1 MGVRRID
8 RIVNVMASP
17 HGPIVEPDVVTTMP
31 DLHLGLDTDE
41 QFAAATR
48 AGRNLVHAVQSVVL
62 GDGRA
67 VRLAV
72 AAFLAGGH
80 VLVEDSPGVG
90 KTLLARAVAA
100 GIGGR
105 FARIQGTADLLPT
118 EITGVEVFEPASQ
131 SWSFREGPIF
141 AHVVIID
148 ELNRATPRAQSAL
161 LEAMAERQVSADG
174 VSRALPTPFFVV
186 ATQNPVGDVGTYP
199 LVSGQRD
206 RFMVSLRLGIP
217 SPDVERAMLLG
228 DGGPDKLAALRAVA
242 PIDRWH
248 DACRAAGEVG
258 IAEPIADYVLA
269 VVHQLRAIAGG
280 SPLLSPRAMLAV
292 ASVARGWAI
301 LEGRSFVL
309 PDDVKAVAPA
319 VLGHRL
325 DAAQSGAGIDGGA
338 AVVQEVLAGV
348 AAPPIA

>member
-1 MGVRRID
+1 
-8 RIVNVMASP
+8 MANP
-17 HGPIVEPDVVTTMP
+17 LGPTVEPNVINVDHASHAGSEAHRAERFAVATGDGR
-31 DLHLGLDTDE
+31 DLV
-41 QFAAATR
+41 Q
-48 AGRNLVHAVQSVVL
+48 AVQSVVL

-72 AAFLAGGH
+72 AAFVAGGH

-118 EITGVEVFEPASQ
+118 EITGVEVFEPASH

-141 AHVVIID
+141 ANVVIID

-161 LEAMAERQVSADG
+161 LEAMAERQVSVDG
-174 VSRALPTPFFVV
+174 VSRPLPDPFFVV

-206 RFMVSLRLGIP
+206 RFLVSIRLGIP

-228 DGGPDKLAALRAVA
+228 DGGPDMLAVLGAVA
-242 PIDRWH
+242 PMARWH
-248 DACRAAGEVG
+248 GARQVAAEVG
-258 IAEPIADYVLA
+258 MSPSIADYVLA
-269 VVHQLRAIAGG
+269 VVHRLRAIAGG
-280 SPLLSPRAMLAV
+280 APSLSPRSMLAV
-292 ASVARGWAI
+292 AAVARSWAL
-301 LEGRSFVL
+301 LEGRAFVL

-325 DAAQSGAGIDGGA
+325 DAAQTGAGIDAGA
-338 AVVQEVLAGV
+338 VVVQEVLAGV
-348 AAPPIA
+348 APPPFG